1 MLNMI
6 HPLTSVQPPTCL
18 TSGLPLDQL
27 PLQGTGGVQG
37 RYRGGYKEGTG
48 EVQGTFLGAS
58 KTFTRYKEKTFE
70 MQNFAKSKFT

>member
-1 MLNMI
+1 MLNVI

-27 PLQGTGGVQG
+27 PLQGTGG
-37 RYRGGYKEGTG
+37 YKGGTG

-70 MQNFAKSKFT
+70 MQKSLLQQNFAESKFM

>member
-1 MLNMI
+1 MLNVI

-37 RYRGGYKEGTG
+37 RYRGGTGHFFGSFKNIYK
-48 EVQGTFLGAS
+48 VQGENL
-58 KTFTRYKEKTFE
+58 
-70 MQNFAKSKFT
+70 